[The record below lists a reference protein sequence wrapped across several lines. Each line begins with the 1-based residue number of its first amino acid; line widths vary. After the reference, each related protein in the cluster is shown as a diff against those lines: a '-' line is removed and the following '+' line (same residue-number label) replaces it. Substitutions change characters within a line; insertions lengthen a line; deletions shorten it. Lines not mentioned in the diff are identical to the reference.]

1 MAFDLAAFQALMAAN
16 TIPDIDLDAI
26 DLSEN
31 YADIEPAPQPTEEEQ
46 LEALQAYTASNGPI
60 VDLGLGDGSALADGL
75 GYGDSSIVGDE
86 FGITT
91 PESVELLTQ
100 EEADGLH
107 LSDEDFTAKL
117 LEEAATA
124 RSALYDRVI
133 NDPSSLEG
141 MSLSQQLTFLYENNQ
156 RNGGTEAE
164 YLEAANEI
172 VDASGVPRERLTD
185 ITGSNTLSTAYQK
198 SELNLLPSSTG
209 QIGVYGPS
217 EFVYTPPDRSG
228 GVFDTIMRVAAA
240 IPSPF
245 QPFAQG
251 YVAIEGV
258 SDGEITLQD
267 ALALAGVV
275 NENPLSGFTDG
286 VNSALNI
293 DPESA
298 FALTDDVLVNLA
310 EGDLQGAA
318 LDYANADMV
327 DVDLD
332 SSIGNAL
339 ASLDDNVIQPIASL
353 GNELLDPFT
362 GVLEPLSDI
371 GSGINDAA
379 QPLIEAASSVE
390 DAVVATGDAIQ
401 TVADPIIDPIVAMGD
416 VVQENIIDPA
426 VQLASNFE
434 DAARTPITA
443 VGDAIQTVAD
453 PVIQAV
459 NTVGDAAQENI
470 IDPVVAVGDVVQD
483 VVIDPVVAVGDVVQ
497 DVVIDPIVDVAAQVE
512 DVVSEAIPSLPDTPD
527 LSDIEYPD
535 INIPTPDLSFIPT
548 LFSDLLASTGT
559 TATDTTDMKSLFSD
573 DLFKF
578 KNEIITV

>member
-16 TIPDIDLDAI
+16 TIPDIDLGAI

-46 LEALQAYTASNGPI
+46 LAAIQAYVESNGPI
-60 VDLGLGDGSALADGL
+60 VDLGLGDGNALTVGL
-75 GYGDSSIVGDE
+75 GYGDAPIVGTD
-86 FGITT
+86 TT
-91 PESVELLTQ
+91 
-100 EEADGLH
+100 
-107 LSDEDFTAKL
+107 
-117 LEEAATA
+117 
-124 RSALYDRVI
+124 
-133 NDPSSLEG
+133 SLEPVSEAPLVWRTVDG
-141 MSLSQQLTFLYENNQ
+141 IDQYFGGEEHSQFLQE
-156 RNGGTEAE
+156 GKEELAL
-164 YLEAANEI
+164 LEAAA
-172 VDASGVPRERLTD
+172 DARRSEG
-185 ITGSNTLSTAYQK
+185 GWSTFGPQLVAI
-198 SELNLLPSSTG
+198 LAILP
-209 QIGVYGPS
+209 
-217 EFVYTPPDRSG
+217 TPL
-228 GVFDTIMRVAAA
+228 
-240 IPSPF
+240 
-245 QPFAQG
+245 QPFAQAAQAAAG
-251 YVAIEGV
+251 VADGDV
-258 SDGEITLQD
+258 TFSDVLN
-267 ALALAGVV
+267 LAGAAGIP
-275 NENPLSGFTDG
+275 NPISSVT
-286 VNSALNI
+286 NTLN
-293 DPESA
+293 DSLGLADSA